1 MNPKSKGSFILLPLL
16 LCACLLLCS
25 CGNTTDTES
34 SSDPQTSAT
43 AADNSSPAATSGSRD
58 NTPVVLTGS
67 ADGTVT
73 YGNDSVTIDASHTEN
88 GYLMV
93 SYSGSNPKVKLQ
105 ITGSDEITYTYNLHD
120 GYETF
125 PLTSGNGSY
134 TVGVF
139 ENMEGTSYS
148 TLFTQTLDVT
158 IQDEFGPYLYANQYV
173 NFTAQ
178 SKTVAKAVE
187 LSSSANDDLEVIENV
202 YNYIITTGKNVEA
215 EKIADIGYVSFYYCS
230 AVEDDGRNQETVN
243 KFMEDYK
250 DTPWLV
256 INNDGWYD
264 AKEIFPVGEPENVI
278 FIDKNTQYDD
288 TGALDECEMAA
299 ILVSVY
305 GGDDLDTGLYYM
317 IGSTGRF
324 FEGSYVGT
332 ADNGAVIV
340 YRCNAVNE

>member
-43 AADNSSPAATSGSRD
+43 AADNSSPAAASGSRD

-134 TVGVF
+134 TIGVF

-178 SKTVAKAVE
+178 SKTIAKAVE

-202 YNYIITTGKNVEA
+202 YNYIITNFTYDYDKAASVQSGYLPDVDDVLAKQTGICFDYA
-215 EKIADIGYVSFYYCS
+215 
-230 AVEDDGRNQETVN
+230 AV
-243 KFMEDYK
+243 
-250 DTPWLV
+250 
-256 INNDGWYD
+256 
-264 AKEIFPVGEPENVI
+264 
-278 FIDKNTQYDD
+278 
-288 TGALDECEMAA
+288 MAA
-299 ILVSVY
+299 MLRCERIPTRLEVGYMGDVY
-305 GGDDLDTGLYYM
+305 HAW
-317 IGSTGRF
+317 ISTYIKDKGWVNGIIEF
-324 FEGSYVGT
+324 DGNDWKLMDPTFASTSSYPKDFLT
-332 ADNGAVIV
+332 QTDEYITKYV
-340 YRCNAVNE
+340 Y

>member
-34 SSDPQTSAT
+34 SSDPQSSAT
-43 AADNSSPAATSGSRD
+43 ATDNSSPAVASGSRD

-202 YNYIITTGKNVEA
+202 YNYIITNFTYDYDKAASVQSGYLPDVDDVLAKQTGICFDYA
-215 EKIADIGYVSFYYCS
+215 
-230 AVEDDGRNQETVN
+230 AV
-243 KFMEDYK
+243 
-250 DTPWLV
+250 
-256 INNDGWYD
+256 
-264 AKEIFPVGEPENVI
+264 
-278 FIDKNTQYDD
+278 
-288 TGALDECEMAA
+288 MAA
-299 ILVSVY
+299 MLRCERIPTRLEVGYMGDVY
-305 GGDDLDTGLYYM
+305 HAW
-317 IGSTGRF
+317 ISTYIKDKGWVNGIIEF
-324 FEGSYVGT
+324 DGNDWKLMDPTFASTSSDPKDFLTQTDEYITKYV
-332 ADNGAVIV
+332 
-340 YRCNAVNE
+340 Y